1 MCVAVGMVYC
11 NPSSEET
18 RDMTNLVPGK
28 LWIFFLNAV
37 LITVP
42 TSLAVLGGYRRA
54 VSRTMRLPD
63 KKPAMQS
70 ADLRTDIQSHVRDS
84 WQARNDPAAARRRLV
99 AIYAGGSFVAAA
111 IMAFLYAWSMQF
123 DISARGLFVTWY
135 VFAWPM
141 VPISVVLLAWP
152 QRWNVPLLLSYALAG
167 VAVIACWTA
176 AATVMGI
183 STFSPLKNAAW
194 ALEFFAKQ
202 VWLPYSI
209 ILLTGNRRLKPVS
222 PLVLAGL
229 LVFSFATLFSR
240 NLYIAAVETHPN
252 AVWLQFPGSNTYS
265 FWYLIAALPIGYAC
279 WLGIRLVARGFD
291 RKRFSDVQLLV
302 DSWWLI
308 VAFQFSTELANEF
321 GWGGTAGLLAF
332 LGYRG
337 VVEVGLHL
345 TPLRHGQAG
354 PTLLLLRVFG
364 FQRRTEALFDSI
376 AERWRF
382 TGPVLLIAGADL
394 AMRTLNPGDVISY
407 LSGRLKSRFIADP
420 AQIQQTLTTQDQRAD
435 PDGRFR
441 TTKIFCREDTW
452 RPTLSYLLDQ
462 GHVVLMDLRGFNPA
476 NQGCIFELE
485 ELTARELLSQ
495 TIFVID
501 DATDVTLLR
510 GTVQEQATALG
521 TSVAPSLH
529 IQHVSR
535 QSGAELESVFADLQT
550 AAQRRIGAEESS
562 RYTG

>member
-1 MCVAVGMVYC
+1 
-11 NPSSEET
+11 
-18 RDMTNLVPGK
+18 MTNLVPGK

-37 LITVP
+37 LITIP
-42 TSLAVLGGYRRA
+42 TSLTVLGGYRRA
-54 VSRTMRLPD
+54 VSRTMGPPD
-63 KKPAMQS
+63 KKPAVQS
-70 ADLRTDIQSHVRDS
+70 ADLVTAMQPHVRTLLQPGDES
-84 WQARNDPAAARRRLV
+84 ISARRHLV
-99 AIYAGGSFVAAA
+99 GMYTAGSFVAAA

-135 VFAWPM
+135 VFAWPF

-152 QRWNVPLLLSYALAG
+152 QRWNIPLLLAYALVGA
-167 VAVIACWTA
+167 AVVACWTGV
-176 AATVMGI
+176 ATIMENA
-183 STFSPLKNAAW
+183 TLSPLKNAAW

-202 VWLPYSI
+202 IWLPYLI

-229 LVFSFATLFSR
+229 LIFSFATLFAR
-240 NLYIAAVETHPN
+240 NLYIAAVETYPD
-252 AVWLQFPGSNTYS
+252 AIWLQFPGSNSYS

-279 WLGIRLVARGFD
+279 WLGIRLVARAYD
-291 RKRFSDVQLLV
+291 RKRFSDIQLLV
-302 DSWWLI
+302 DSWWII

-337 VVEVGLHL
+337 VVELGLRL
-345 TPLRHGQAG
+345 TRLRTGQAG

-382 TGPVLLIAGADL
+382 SGPVLLIAGVDL

-407 LSGRLKSRFIADP
+407 VSGRLKSRFIADLT
-420 AQIQQTLTTQDQRAD
+420 QIQQTLTTLDRRAD

-441 TTKIFCREDTW
+441 TTKVFCREDTW
-452 RPTLSYLLDQ
+452 RPTLSYLLSQSD
-462 GHVVLMDLRGFNPA
+462 VVLMDLRGFSRA

-485 ELTARELLSQ
+485 QVTARELLPH
-495 TIFVID
+495 TIFVVD
-501 DATDVTLLR
+501 DATDVDLLTT
-510 GTVQEQATALG
+510 TVQQQAAVG
-521 TSVAPSLH
+521 MPVAPSLV
-529 IQHVSR
+529 IQHVRR
-535 QSGAELESVFADLQT
+535 QSHAELERIFAGLQT
-550 AAQRRIGAEESS
+550 AAQRRTVTEEPSV
-562 RYTG
+562 RTG

>member
-1 MCVAVGMVYC
+1 
-11 NPSSEET
+11 
-18 RDMTNLVPGK
+18 MTNLVPGK

-54 VSRTMRLPD
+54 VSQTMRLSR
-63 KKPAMQS
+63 KHPAMQS
-70 ADLRTDIQSHVRDS
+70 ADLGTALLPPIRDGL
-84 WQARNDPAAARRRLV
+84 QAGDDPAGTRRHLV
-99 AIYAGGSFVAAA
+99 GIYAGASFVAAA
-111 IMAFLYAWSMQF
+111 IMALLYAWSMHF

-135 VFAWPM
+135 VFAWPI

-152 QRWNVPLLLSYALAG
+152 QRWNIPLLLAYALGGA
-167 VAVIACWTA
+167 AVVACWTA
-176 AATVMGI
+176 VATVMGNA
-183 STFSPLKNAAW
+183 TLSPLKNAGW
-194 ALEFFAKQ
+194 ALEFFSKQ
-202 VWLPYSI
+202 IWLPYSI

-229 LVFSFATLFSR
+229 LVFSFATLFAR
-240 NLYIAAVETHPN
+240 NLYIAAVETYPD
-252 AVWLQFPGSNTYS
+252 AVWLQFPGSNSYS
-265 FWYLIAALPIGYAC
+265 FWYLIAALPIGYVC
-279 WLGIRLVARGFD
+279 WLGIRLVARGYD
-291 RKRFSDVQLLV
+291 RKRFSDIQLLV
-302 DSWWLI
+302 DSWWVI
-308 VAFQFSTELANEF
+308 VSFQFSTELANEF
-321 GWGGTAGLLAF
+321 GWGGTTGLLAF

-337 VVEVGLHL
+337 VVEVGLRL
-345 TPLRHGQAG
+345 TPLRTRQAG

-420 AQIQQTLTTQDQRAD
+420 TQIQQTLTTHDQRAD

-441 TTKIFCREDTW
+441 TTKVFCREDTW
-452 RPTLSYLLDQ
+452 RPTLAYLLNQ
-462 GHVVLMDLRGFNPA
+462 SHVVLMDLRGFSPA
-476 NQGCIFELE
+476 NQGCVFELE

-495 TIFVID
+495 TIFVVD

-510 GTVQEQATALG
+510 ATVEQQAAALG
-521 TSVAPSLH
+521 TSVAPSVL
-529 IQHVSR
+529 IQHVRS
-535 QSGAELESVFADLQT
+535 QSGAELKSVFADLQK
-550 AAQRRIGAEESS
+550 AAQRRLAAEESS

>member
-1 MCVAVGMVYC
+1 
-11 NPSSEET
+11 
-18 RDMTNLVPGK
+18 
-28 LWIFFLNAV
+28 
-37 LITVP
+37 
-42 TSLAVLGGYRRA
+42 
-54 VSRTMRLPD
+54 
-63 KKPAMQS
+63 
-70 ADLRTDIQSHVRDS
+70 
-84 WQARNDPAAARRRLV
+84 
-99 AIYAGGSFVAAA
+99 
-111 IMAFLYAWSMQF
+111 
-123 DISARGLFVTWY
+123 
-135 VFAWPM
+135 
-141 VPISVVLLAWP
+141 VLLAWP

-167 VAVIACWTA
+167 AAVVACLTA
-176 AATVMGI
+176 VATVMGNA
-183 STFSPLKNAAW
+183 TLSPLKNAAW

-202 VWLPYSI
+202 IWLPYSI
-209 ILLTGNRRLKPVS
+209 ILITGNRRLKPVS

-229 LVFSFATLFSR
+229 LVFSFATLFAR
-240 NLYIAAVETHPN
+240 NLYIAAVETYPN

-321 GWGGTAGLLAF
+321 GWGGTAGLVAF

-337 VVEVGLHL
+337 VVEAGLHL

-441 TTKIFCREDTW
+441 TTKVFCREDTW

-462 GHVVLMDLRGFNPA
+462 SHVVLMDLRGFNPTS
-476 NQGCIFELE
+476 QGCIFELE
-485 ELTARELLSQ
+485 EITARELLSQ

-510 GTVQEQATALG
+510 ATVQEQATALG
-521 TSVAPSLH
+521 ASVAPSLH

-550 AAQRRIGAEESS
+550 AAQRRTVNEEPSIH
-562 RYTG
+562 TV